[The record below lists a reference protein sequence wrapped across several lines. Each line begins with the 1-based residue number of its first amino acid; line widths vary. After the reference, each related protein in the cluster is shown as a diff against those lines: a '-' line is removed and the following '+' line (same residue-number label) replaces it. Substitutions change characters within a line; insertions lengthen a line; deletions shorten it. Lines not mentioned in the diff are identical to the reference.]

1 MGQDGVAALR
11 RNGWPESIG
20 ISGRFRSESVA
31 GFVRNTQCHPISSDQ
46 RYHKLAIRTHPTP
59 NPGV

>member
-1 MGQDGVAALR
+1 VAALR

-31 GFVRNTQCHPISSDQ
+31 GFRRNTQLRAVIHT
-46 RYHKLAIRTHPTP
+46 RGGEFAKF
-59 NPGV
+59 

>member
-20 ISGRFRSESVA
+20 IGGRLRPEYPINI
-31 GFVRNTQCHPISSDQ
+31 FVELN
-46 RYHKLAIRTHPTP
+46 K
-59 NPGV
+59 